1 MSRFASALVALST
14 VTLVVLT
21 GCGATTSFSNPT
33 TSARV
38 QGKIFGGQQPVS
50 SAIVTVWEAGT
61 TGYGSAAT
69 RLART
74 SSGPDGTFSFADNAY
89 TCTAGEQ
96 VYITASGGNASP
108 DYGNPN
114 IMLAT
119 GLGDCRNAH
128 SDVVEINEVTT
139 VATAFALAQFFT
151 PTLGLSSND
160 DFGTNAADLVPF
172 EVSNGY
178 TIPTLVDIPSGTV
191 KPNTSSVTI
200 EAAKIYTIANILAA
214 CVNDAKDFG
223 HCSTLFANTTPPGGV
238 APTDTLQAAVQMALY
253 PYANVAT
260 LFGLA
265 SSTPPF
271 AGQLSKQPND
281 WTIGVSYTSSDYALG
296 ISGTMPTDTSGTSA
310 TSASID
316 IDSLGRIW
324 FPTNLSGHQG
334 VAFYDPIT
342 SSFNGPYVTG
352 VLTQPQYVSIDT
364 NHLVW
369 VSDVLSN
376 TLAYQDTIQP
386 GGASSYGS
394 FSIEN
399 GMVGLGPVSAND
411 SGGLLFSSTDISG
424 RHWINADDGGT
435 IVAPLVELQY
445 PLTGLAATNLFV
457 AGSASD
463 SSSPCALEE
472 IYAGYNGASPVTSAN
487 CNSGGMALAA
497 GGLDQI
503 AVASSL
509 NQLCSPQ
516 LGCANPFPG
525 NLNLPQGIA
534 TDGRGNE
541 WLANSGSA
549 SVFTFGAFEGQ
560 GLYPTTSPVPYVH
573 DASNGNTM
581 TTPYAIAID
590 GSGNVWIANAGC
602 VVISATPCVPGAF
615 VLSEL
620 IGAAAPTLT
629 PLVLQMEGG
638 GALVGSLPGVPPAGY
653 ASGHPQRSAAAQG
666 SPSRSVA
673 AGFGRFPVSR

>member
-1 MSRFASALVALST
+1 MSRFASALVALSA
-14 VTLVVLT
+14 VSLVVLT
-21 GCGATTSFSNPT
+21 GCGANPSFSNPT
-33 TSARV
+33 TSVRV

-50 SAIVTVWEAGT
+50 SATVTVWQAGT
-61 TGYGSAAT
+61 AGYGSAAT

-108 DYGNPN
+108 EYGNPN

-119 GLGDCRNAH
+119 GLGDCMDAH

-160 DFGTNAADLVPF
+160 DFGTNAADLGAF
-172 EVSNGY
+172 AVSNEH
-178 TIPTLVDIPSGTV
+178 TIPTLVDITSGTV
-191 KPNTSSVTI
+191 RPNTSSITI
-200 EAAKIYTIANILAA
+200 EAAKIYSMANILAA

-223 HCSTLFANTTPPGGV
+223 RCSTLFANTTPPGGV

-296 ISGTMPTDTSGTSA
+296 ISGTMPTDTTGTSA
-310 TSASID
+310 TSASMD
-316 IDSLGRIW
+316 IDSSGRIW

-334 VAFYDPIT
+334 VAFFDPIT

-352 VLTQPQYVSIDT
+352 LLTQPQYVSIDT
-364 NHLVW
+364 NGLVW

-376 TLAYQDTIQP
+376 TLAYQDTTQP
-386 GGASSYGS
+386 GAAESYGS
-394 FSIEN
+394 FSIYS
-399 GMVGLGPVSAND
+399 MVGLGPVSAND
-411 SGGLLFSSTDISG
+411 GGGVLFASTDFSG
-424 RHWINADDGGT
+424 RHWTNGEIGGS
-435 IVAPLVELQY
+435 IESPLQELQY
-445 PLTGLAATNLFV
+445 PMTGLVATNLFL

-472 IYAGYNGASPVTSAN
+472 LYTGYNNASPVTSST

-509 NQLCSPQ
+509 NQLCSPS

-525 NLNLPQGIA
+525 NLSLPQGIA

-541 WLANSGSA
+541 WLANSGNA
-549 SVFTFGAFEGQ
+549 SVYTSGAFNGQ
-560 GLYPTTSPVPYVH
+560 GGYPETSPLPYVH

-602 VVISATPCVPGAF
+602 VVISATPCAPGAF

-620 IGAAAPTLT
+620 IGAAAPTLA
-629 PLVLQMEGG
+629 PLALQMEGG
-638 GALVGSLPGVPPAGY
+638 GALVGSLPGMPPAGY
-653 ASGHPQRSAAAQG
+653 ASGRPQRSAAAGG
-666 SPSRSVA
+666 SAARLAV
-673 AGFGRFPVSR
+673 AGFGRR